1 MTLVGH
7 GWGHGIG
14 MGQWGSLGYALGQ
27 DGGVGN
33 IPYPVILAHYYG
45 GTTLTPTNDANRM
58 HGGNVIVAMT
68 EVDGGDTIVTA
79 AGGGAV
85 NYPGGSA
92 PAVLFHQLSP
102 GLFQID
108 TGASCAG
115 PTWTAVGTAG
125 DPVASA
131 AGGGPVNLCT
141 AGGTIEVHG
150 TLGAAHELHR
160 AVPHRQHRAD

>member
-27 DGGVGN
+27 DGGAGN
-33 IPYPVILAHYYG
+33 FPYQLILGHYYG
-45 GTTLTPTNDANRM
+45 GTTLTQTNDGTSM

-85 NYPGGSA
+85 DFPGGSA
-92 PAVLFHQLSP
+92 QAVLFHQLSP
-102 GLFQID
+102 GNFQIY
-108 TGASCAG
+108 TGSSCAG
-115 PTWTAVGTAG
+115 PTWTPVGTAG

-131 AGGGPVNLCT
+131 VGGGPVNLCT
-141 AGGTIEVHG
+141 SGGTIEVHG
-150 TLGAAHELHR
+150 TLGALTNSLG
-160 AVPHRQHRAD
+160 AVPNRQHRAD